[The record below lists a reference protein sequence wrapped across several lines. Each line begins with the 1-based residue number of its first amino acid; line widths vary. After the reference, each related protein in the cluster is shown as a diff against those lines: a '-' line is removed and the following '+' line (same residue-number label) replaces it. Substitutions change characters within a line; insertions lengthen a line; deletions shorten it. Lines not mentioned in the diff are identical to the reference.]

1 MKLNRDLLLMISE
14 NFQNDR
20 ISLYSCLLVN
30 RSWCEAIVPL
40 LWKIPGQ
47 AILTKKA
54 ENIIF
59 NVILSH
65 FSEESRDNLIKQGI
79 DLFTEIYQTPSF
91 NYIYF
96 WRHLDLQLLDR
107 MISRN
112 FDKSDIS
119 MMRNELFKLF
129 VNNNTNFISLIFPYD
144 YKCQVNWNKQCFLNL
159 KFFYFCNDIDQSI
172 LKELATI
179 SKSIK
184 IFNCDV
190 IGCNISGT
198 IRLIEVQKNLDSV
211 RISGC
216 RIYETWQSIE
226 EVLIKKAIT
235 IQNLYLC
242 YDWNFDVDLK
252 FLSHFVNLKS
262 LEIIESFGPPN
273 PNNTILNLNQSEKM
287 SLPALKILKTNQ
299 VSFMMLTRL
308 IESAN
313 VQLTVI
319 DIHFND
325 IYCEFEDV
333 RRFFQAM
340 CQNCPNIKYLSFP
353 IKDYVLIEFES
364 LLINCQH
371 LIKLVI
377 RSEGGLQYKNLFK
390 ILNKS
395 SPSSLI
401 KFGFTLNRKFGA
413 KYKLL
418 RSFLAN
424 WKGRHT
430 MLLQIWPVNYCL
442 EDEQEVKR
450 LYELIEYYEARGIV
464 KKIDWEI
471 DWCSNDSEESI
482 WIKKRCFH

>member
-40 LWKIPGQ
+40 LWKIPGY
-47 AILTKKA
+47 ILLTEKA

-65 FSEESRDNLIKQGI
+65 FSEESRDVLMKKGI
-79 DLFTEIYQTPSF
+79 DLFTEIYQKPSF

-96 WRHLDLQLLDR
+96 WRHLDLHLFDR
-107 MISRN
+107 IIYRN

-119 MMRNELFKLF
+119 MIRNELLKLF
-129 VNNNTNFISLIFPYD
+129 VNNNTNFISLFFPYD
-144 YKCQVNWNKQCFLNL
+144 YKCQVNWNIRCFSNL
-159 KFFYFCNDIDQSI
+159 KYFYFCNEIDQNI
-172 LKELATI
+172 LKELATV

-190 IGCNISGT
+190 VNFNDISGI

-211 RISGC
+211 RISRC
-216 RIYETWQSIE
+216 DKYETWQSIE

-235 IQNLYLC
+235 VQNLYLS
-242 YDWNFDVDLK
+242 YNWHFDVDLK

-262 LEIIESFGPPN
+262 LEIIEFSRPPN
-273 PNNTILNLNQSEKM
+273 QNGTILNLNQSEKM

-299 VSFMMLTRL
+299 VSFIMMTRL

-319 DIHFND
+319 DIHFED
-325 IYCEFEDV
+325 IYCDFEDV
-333 RRFFQAM
+333 RRFFQAIY
-340 CQNCPNIKYLSFP
+340 QNCPNIEYLSFP
-353 IKDYVLIEFES
+353 IKDYVLIEFER

-371 LIKLVI
+371 LIGLVI
-377 RSEGGLQYKNLFK
+377 RSERGLQYKSLFE

-401 KFGFTLNRKFGA
+401 KFGFSLNRKFGG

-424 WKGRHT
+424 WKDRHT
-430 MLLQIWPVNYCL
+430 MLLQIWPVNYIL
-442 EDEQEVKR
+442 EHEKEVNR
-450 LYELIEYYEARGIV
+450 LYELIKYYEARGIV
-464 KKIDWEI
+464 KQIDWGI
-471 DWCSNDSEESI
+471 NWCYDSEESI
-482 WIKKRCFH
+482 WIEKRYFY